1 MAALGAVVFGA
12 LGVGATTANAA
23 TTYGPQK
30 TLATNIQ
37 AAAVGVDSVGN
48 VFVSE
53 TSIGNYYGDYTA
65 QQIFEI
71 PATGT
76 NEYAKLWEGAQD
88 LPAGEIAVDKSGNL
102 YYADSVGLV
111 QKVSPLQE
119 VPTGAD
125 PYSPP
130 VTVPINNDPDFAAGG
145 VAIDSA
151 GNLFASDLNQGGSI
165 WEVPANGGAS
175 KQIDGSAGAQSLA
188 VDKAGD
194 LFWTQVNKGNQIWEL
209 PAGASPTQAVQLA
222 SGYTFASPQGIA
234 VNSLGDVFVANSG
247 AGNVV
252 DLPASNGNPGT
263 GTPST
268 LGNGFIQPVDIAV
281 DSAGDVFVADLGTI
295 GTGNGQVAEIP
306 AIQTAPTT
314 TTVTSSANPIYLGQ
328 PVTFTVNVKE
338 TSGSATPTGT
348 VALVMGETTVG
359 TATLDPS
366 GTATITTSSL
376 PAGYDEITAVYAGD
390 SSNQSS
396 NSQMFPETV
405 NAPTVASLISLTGQ
419 YVQGSAA
426 FQKLSPQ
433 AQAGVTRLIN
443 AATTYLT
450 QYNPKLTARQKAVLV
465 AEYDMAIVVL
475 QRSGYLTSDQV
486 TTLKTIAA
494 NL

>member
-1 MAALGAVVFGA
+1 MAALSAVVFGA
-12 LGVGATTANAA
+12 FGMGASAANAA

-88 LPAGEIAVDKSGNL
+88 LPAGEIAVDRSGNL
-102 YYADSVGLV
+102 YYADSVGLI

-130 VTVPINNDPDFAAGG
+130 VTVTIGNDPDFAAGG

-151 GNLFASDLNQGGSI
+151 GNLFASDLNQGGAI
-165 WEVPANGGAS
+165 WEVPASGPS
-175 KQIDGSAGAQSLA
+175 KLIDGSAGAQSLA

-194 LFWTQVNKGNQIWEL
+194 LFWTQANNGNQIWEL
-209 PAGASPTQAVQLA
+209 PAGASPSQAARLA
-222 SGYTFASPQGIA
+222 SGYTFAAPQGVA
-234 VNSLGDVFVANSG
+234 VNSSGDVFVANSG

-252 DLPASNGNPGT
+252 DLPASSGNPGT

-281 DSAGDVFVADLGTI
+281 DSAGDVFVADLGNI
-295 GTGNGQVAEIP
+295 GTGDGQVAEIP

-359 TATLDPS
+359 TATLDPT

-376 PAGYDEITAVYAGD
+376 PPGYDEITAVYAGD
-390 SSNQSS
+390 SSNASS

-419 YVQGSAA
+419 YVEGSAA
-426 FQKLSPQ
+426 FKKLPARSQ
-433 AQAGVTRLIN
+433 
-443 AATTYLT
+443 AATIKLIDAATQYLT
-450 QYNPKLTARQKAVLV
+450 QYNPKLTAKQKAALV
-465 AEYDMAIVVL
+465 SGYDLAITVL